1 MDGNT
6 LVNFLLVL
14 FFVLLGGV
22 FAGTEMAL
30 VSLRESQVRR
40 MRKMGRGGARIAAL
54 VGNPSR
60 FLSTVQIGTSLPV
73 AYLSLVLGELVPKRQ
88 AMQNATGF
96 AKSSP
101 LPYTSSRK

>member
-1 MDGNT
+1 MDSDT

-14 FFVLLGGV
+14 FLVLLGGV

-30 VSLRESQVRR
+30 VSLREIQVRR
-40 MRKMGRGGARIAAL
+40 SERWAGAGKIAAL
-54 VGNPSR
+54 AGNPNR
-60 FLSTVQIGTSLPV
+60 FLSTAQIGMTLLA
-73 AYLSLVLGELVPKRQ
+73 AYLSLVLGELVPKRL